1 MWPQMGNGKCGFLE
15 VMAPR
20 KPGGNDMIRVGER
33 ALIVMDIQLPRWG
46 PRDTNTY
53 ANFKN
58 I

>member
-1 MWPQMGNGKCGFLE
+1 MGNGKCGFLE